1 MGTAD
6 IENAQGT
13 LKNNLEKSDSLV
25 MTQAEFDKANR
36 LLEDYGSLRDDLQEK
51 MVSLL
56 GQVRP
61 FEPGSG
67 LGRLLQQGQ
76 RLHWQPQ
83 QLDARKRT
91 RRCGAERSFT
101 AAN

>member
-56 GQVRP
+56 GQYDPSSLDRDWVDCCSR
-61 FEPGSG
+61 GKDS
-67 LGRLLQQGQ
+67 
-76 RLHWQPQ
+76 WQ
-83 QLDARKRT
+83 
-91 RRCGAERSFT
+91 
-101 AAN
+101 